1 MSTSEVVR
9 RPAVAAVP
17 LYSRNATG
25 LVKLGTPYRIL
36 VANLINIG
44 VTYAAFYFWL
54 APGIFPETN
63 LILAVLL
70 VIPFGLCFLTAWAL
84 MGVLMPRSGAEYTWA
99 SRAIHPAIG
108 FGLSGVTFVSWTFW
122 TGLAGYWV
130 GTLVLGPVLS
140 VLGATNNNSTLLGM
154 GTALQT
160 TGFPSWPWALGVAGA
175 IGSLLI
181 LSFGME
187 TYYKIQQWMWHI
199 GLVTLALAV
208 GVLLFGSTD
217 QLKEA
222 LNSLATAQGFNGDA
236 FNTIVTAAAAK
247 PSGLTLYA
255 LLGMFPIFSF
265 AATTSG
271 YIAGEVR
278 TPKRTQLIGTV
289 AGGAVYSLMVLVI
302 LLAMAKGV
310 GLDFNNDAAWV
321 SLNDPD
327 HYPVASSPTFLL
339 WMALLAK
346 SNVLVMVLMTIGLV
360 IFSIN
365 WAPTVIIAASR
376 QLFVWGFDRLLPE
389 QVTRVSRQGSP
400 TLALII
406 ITVLAVILITAY
418 SAGYFLYIAP
428 FLALIVAFG
437 IVCLIAML
445 VPFLPTTR
453 RMYEGSPAD
462 IRVAGVPLITI
473 TGAVGVIFYAIGL
486 YYALTVSS
494 LGFNTTS
501 NLLLTALSFIIPA
514 AAYFVIKAIRARQGI
529 MLDALYKELPPE

>member
-175 IGSLLI
+175 VGSLLI

>member
-175 IGSLLI
+175 VGSLLI

-453 RMYEGSPAD
+453 RIYEGSPAD

>member
-175 IGSLLI
+175 VGSLLI

-453 RMYEGSPAD
+453 RIYEGSPAD

-514 AAYFVIKAIRARQGI
+514 AGYFVIKAIRARQGI

>member
-175 IGSLLI
+175 VGSLLI

-208 GVLLFGSTD
+208 GGLLFGSTD

-514 AAYFVIKAIRARQGI
+514 AGYFVIKAIRARQGI